1 MWSATPIVS
10 KSWHS
15 KPQTKFGVHWP
26 RPWGQK
32 KKKKSWENRGGGGGR
47 RRQEK
52 SVTTEGSLTT
62 YDSSLASAH
71 PAYTLDSFTAM
82 YVHTHTHTPLWV
94 WGARSRTLGSPAFLS
109 CSMWLLLHGRRT
121 GRRPSFIPLLPTI
134 FSIYAHPAS
143 SHIHPP
149 TAAHCTD
156 RWHLLGLCVSIC
168 LIKTIR

>member
-32 KKKKSWENRGGGGGR
+32 KKKKKAERTRGER
-47 RRQEK
+47 QRQEK

-71 PAYTLDSFTAM
+71 PAYTPDSFTAM
-82 YVHTHTHTPLWV
+82 YTHTPLWV

-109 CSMWLLLHGRRT
+109 CSMWLLLHGCRT
-121 GRRPSFIPLLPTI
+121 GRRPSFIPHLPTI

-149 TAAHCTD
+149 TTVHCTD
-156 RWHLLGLCVSIC
+156 RWHLLGLCLSMC
-168 LIKTIR
+168 LIKTLR